1 MNNVYIKLTKTT
13 LILCSHNHMFPIWS
27 VDENDWGETK
37 KTSIVMAKLQLVT
50 YKCKYKWLMRPK
62 KGIKK

>member
-37 KTSIVMAKLQLVT
+37 KTSIVMAKLQTCYVQ
-50 YKCKYKWLMRPK
+50 M
-62 KGIKK
+62 